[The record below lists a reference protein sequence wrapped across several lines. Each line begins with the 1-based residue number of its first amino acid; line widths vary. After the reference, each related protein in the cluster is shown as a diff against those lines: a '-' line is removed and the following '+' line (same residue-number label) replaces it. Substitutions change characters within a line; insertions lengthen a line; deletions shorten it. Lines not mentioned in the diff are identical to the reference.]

1 MKMKMIADP
10 PIWIIDDNSGKIWCF
25 SMPEPNSDGKV
36 TFQIPTKKC
45 HYEFEFSSFFS
56 GCFLETWK
64 RYGIVPSSNVESLQI
79 WCSQDSESGS
89 LLGLGTCSAAC
100 CSQMKRLCSLCC
112 SSNLQKNAGPRL
124 TQRIPS
130 ARSGNTWLKILEIWC
145 NLIACLEHLHF
156 FGGKKHTVFS
166 RFSFFMNAMFA
177 LLVVSPIWSS
187 TITSPWLWED
197 QPWIQITLK
206 NSLFCTAQV
215 TMFFWLQPLTHP
227 ALTCF
232 N

>member
-156 FGGKKHTVFS
+156 FGEKNAQFSHGFPFLWTLCLHCWLYPQFDPPQLHHHDSGKINPGSKS
-166 RFSFFMNAMFA
+166 RWRIPSFAQPKLQCFFGCNH
-177 LLVVSPIWSS
+177 LL
-187 TITSPWLWED
+187 
-197 QPWIQITLK
+197 IQL
-206 NSLFCTAQV
+206 
-215 TMFFWLQPLTHP
+215 
-227 ALTCF
+227 
-232 N
+232 